1 MAGMLETLYSTRML
15 VGVVGFRGK
24 TQSVFQ
30 FFFQGGKSY
39 GGHGNLALEAAAD
52 GIVNTLGLA
61 PGTVDYT
68 SNTMSVNV
76 SFFCGIG
83 RYSKVNIRRD
93 IREVFER
100 QSIEGRAVV
109 VEGWG
114 FSFSFFFLFVTYHT

>member
-1 MAGMLETLYSTRML
+1 MTSLLGGTVADLGHSSPSSETPTDS
-15 VGVVGFRGK
+15 
-24 TQSVFQ
+24 
-30 FFFQGGKSY
+30 
-39 GGHGNLALEAAAD
+39 A
-52 GIVNTLGLA
+52 VNTLGLA